1 MKLFLLATTAFVIW
15 LTLGARAATPTV
27 TPNTEKERASWECQ
41 RAAMHAAG
49 GHVLPAAACYC
60 RAKVGLPEAPTC
72 KADRTGRKGQR

>member
-1 MKLFLLATTAFVIW
+1 MKYIAIIFATAVGLAYAVP
-15 LTLGARAATPTV
+15 LPTPGS
-27 TPNTEKERASWECQ
+27 EKERASWECQ

-60 RAKVGLPEAPTC
+60 RAKVGLPEATTC